1 MHRSDIPAGLRLSEA
16 AHWNQT
22 AADWEFFLQSNPDGC
37 CVADIDGAVVATVAT
52 IRFGDAFGWVAMVLV
67 DPSHR
72 RTGLGTRMLHEAL
85 AMLSDMPTVRLDATP
100 QGRRVYVP
108 LGFRDEYALQ
118 RMVCPANP
126 RYLHEHEP
134 VEQMTD
140 EDFERVAAAD
150 AAIIGADR
158 RLLLEMLRRNAP
170 EYARVVRGASDS
182 VSAYAFGRRG
192 RTFEH
197 VGPMLAPDEAS
208 ARSLL
213 SACLAVPRLRPLI
226 MDVPV
231 RPSWVSW
238 LASSGFTTQRPF
250 ARMYRGVRHSGERTD
265 AMFAIAGPEFG

>member
-16 AHWNQT
+16 ADWNQT

-37 CVADIDGAVVATVAT
+37 CVAESDGTVVATVAT

-72 RTGLGTRMLHEAL
+72 RAGLGSRMLHEAL
-85 AMLSDMPTVRLDATP
+85 VMLSDMPTVRLDATP

-118 RMVCPANP
+118 RMVCPANL
-126 RYLHEHEP
+126 RHLHEHER

-140 EDFERVAAAD
+140 EDFDRVAAAD

-158 RLLLEMLRRNAP
+158 RMLLEMLRRNAP

-182 VSAYAFGRRG
+182 VSAYVFGRRG
-192 RTFEH
+192 RTAEH
-197 VGPMLAPDEAS
+197 VGPMLATDEAS
-208 ARSLL
+208 ACNLL

-226 MDVPV
+226 IDVPV

-238 LASSGFTTQRPF
+238 LESSGFTTQRPF
-250 ARMYRGVRHSGERTD
+250 ARMYRGARHSGERRD